1 MNLRRLPQMNVAEV
15 AGRTRQEVS
24 KWWDRMAASSAR
36 RRRAGSA
43 PDSERQLESFRV
55 GVPGRFFAGAAEE
68 GTPALLAERLPNL
81 LREVIVRAE
90 QALDGHFDLLGYRGL
105 SFGDPVD
112 WRFDPI
118 SRRRSP
124 LVHWSCLDPL
134 DSATGGDSKVV
145 WELNRHQW
153 LADLGQAYRM
163 TGDERYGRAL
173 AAYVTGWLES
183 NPVGVGINWASSL
196 EVALRLM
203 AWCWALVLF
212 RRSPALTPELFAR
225 MSASVEEHAGH
236 IEKYLSYYFSPNTHL
251 TGEALGL
258 FYAGTVFPELSGA
271 RRWRERGAR
280 ILIEESRRQVRPD
293 GVYFEQSTCYQ
304 RYTVEIALH
313 FLILCAR
320 NGVSVPAVVGERLQG
335 MLDFLLAVRF
345 PRGEAPTIGDS
356 DGGWLL
362 PLARRAPGDLRG
374 VFGAAAAL
382 FGRGDYAWAAGG
394 VGPELLWL
402 LGRAGLTAFES
413 LRPAP
418 PATGP
423 SRLFADGGY
432 AVMRD
437 GWGEDG
443 HHLVFDV
450 GPLGCPSSGGHGHA
464 DLLSIQC
471 AAFGE
476 AFLVDPGT
484 GSYADQAWRS
494 FFRSSAAHSTVMVD
508 GQSQA
513 VPGGAFAWRQRPRA
527 RLNRWLSA
535 ESFDF
540 ADAEH
545 DAYERLP
552 DPVRH
557 RRRVL
562 FVKPRY
568 WVLVDDLEGAAEHRV
583 ELRFQ
588 FGPVDVSLEPGSWA
602 RATAG
607 QRSLLVRAFAGAP
620 LQERCSQ
627 GRQDPMEGWIS
638 PDYGQRHPAPTIVY
652 SITARLPLRIVTLLL
667 PSADAGMPPPAVRP
681 RRGGPGEI
689 TGLVFEAT
697 DETVSIDA
705 NRVWVHSSSVDPSS

>member
-1 MNLRRLPQMNVAEV
+1 MNLRRLPHMNVTEV
-15 AGRTRQEVS
+15 AGRTRQEMS
-24 KWWDRMAASSAR
+24 KWWDRVAASGAR
-36 RRRAGSA
+36 RRPAGSA
-43 PDSERQLESFRV
+43 VDPVRQLHSF
-55 GVPGRFFAGAAEE
+55 GEAVPTRFFAGAAEE
-68 GTPALLAERLPNL
+68 GTPALLAERMPDL

-90 QALDGHFDLLGYRGL
+90 QSLDGHFDLLGYRGL

-118 SRRRSP
+118 SQRRSA
-124 LVHWSCLDPL
+124 LVHWSRLDPL

-153 LADLGQAYRM
+153 LVDLGQAYRM
-163 TGDERYGRAL
+163 TGDERYGHAL

-203 AWCWALVLF
+203 AWCWALALF

-225 MSASVEEHAGH
+225 MSASVEDHAAH
-236 IEKYLSYYFSPNTHL
+236 IERYLSTYFSPNTHL

-280 ILIEESRRQVRPD
+280 VLIAESQRQIGPD

-313 FLILCAR
+313 LLILCAR
-320 NGVSVPAVVGERLQG
+320 NGVPVPAVLGQRLQA

-345 PRGEAPTIGDS
+345 PRGEAPNIGDS

-374 VFGAAAAL
+374 VFGTAAAL

-394 VGPELLWL
+394 VVPELLWL
-402 LGRAGLTAFES
+402 LGRAGLAAFES
-413 LRPAP
+413 LRPEP
-418 PATGP
+418 PAGGP

-432 AVMRD
+432 VVMRD
-437 GWGEDG
+437 GWGEQG

-476 AFLVDPGT
+476 TFLVDPGT

-508 GQSQA
+508 GESQA
-513 VPGGAFAWRQRPRA
+513 VPGGPFAWRQRPRA
-527 RLNRWLSA
+527 RLNRWCSTA
-535 ESFDF
+535 SFDF

-545 DAYERLP
+545 DAYGRLP

-568 WVLVDDLEGAAEHRV
+568 WVLVDDLEGTGEHRI

-588 FGPVDVSLEPGSWA
+588 FGPVDVTLEPRPWA

-607 QRSLLVRAFAGAP
+607 GRALLVRPFATAP
-620 LQERCSQ
+620 LQERFSR
-627 GRQDPMEGWIS
+627 GRQEPKEGWIS
-638 PDYGQRHPAPTIVY
+638 PDYGQRRPAPMIVY
-652 SITARLPLRIVTLLL
+652 SITAPLPLRIVTLLL
-667 PSADAGMPPPAVRP
+667 PSADPATPPPTVRP
-681 RRGGPGEI
+681 RLGQPGGV
-689 TGLVFEAT
+689 TGLVFDAT
-697 DETVSIDA
+697 DETVSIGPD
-705 NRVWVHSSSVDPSS
+705 RVWVHSPSTGRSS